1 MPSVAAW
8 KWEHQAPVS
17 DPPREQAVI
26 LGAAKL
32 ASPLGL
38 APGAVE
44 QLFAL
49 QVRLARDEEASLHG
63 RWSRSGYDFSG
74 DIADLNGVLRP
85 RLDHLTRHLMRA
97 LYLAAPAFARADF
110 AHRYAQR
117 AAQLLKSAGWSDASR
132 RELLADLGRIR
143 LMPAPALRRIETSHA
158 LRIGTTGD
166 YAPFSID
173 SRGQL
178 SGIDVELALALA
190 ERLGA
195 QPIFV
200 RTSWPTL
207 LAQLSHN
214 EFDVAIGGISDTL
227 ARESVA
233 AVSVAYLAGGKTII
247 APCREARRF
256 DSLSAVDDPGVRVI
270 VNPGGT
276 NEQYVREHLHRA
288 RVIVYPDNSAIFDE
302 LLAGR
307 ADVMITD
314 EVEVE
319 LQTRR
324 HRELCRA
331 FPGTL
336 TSEDKVILMFR
347 DPALTVAV
355 NDWLRGALAAGLP
368 QRLLRQALSP
378 RGDL

>member
-17 DPPREQAVI
+17 DPPREQTVI
-26 LGAAKL
+26 AGAAKL
-32 ASPLGL
+32 AAPLGL
-38 APGAVE
+38 AAGAVQ

-49 QVRLARDEEASLHG
+49 QVRLARDEEASLQS
-63 RWSRSGYDFSG
+63 RWSTSGYDFSG
-74 DIADLNGVLRP
+74 DIADLNQVLRP
-85 RLDHLTRHLMRA
+85 RLDNLTRHLMRA
-97 LYLAAPAFARADF
+97 LYLSAPAFARTDF
-110 AHRYAQR
+110 THRYAQR
-117 AAQLLKSAGWSDASR
+117 AAQLLRSGGWSDASR
-132 RELLADLGRIR
+132 AELLADLGAIR
-143 LMPAPALRRIETSHA
+143 LMPTPALRRIGFSHA

-166 YAPFSID
+166 YAPFSLD
-173 SRGQL
+173 SHDRL

-195 QPIFV
+195 DPIFV

-207 LAQLSHN
+207 LEQLSHD

-233 AVSVAYLAGGKTII
+233 AISVAYLAGGKTII
-247 APCREARRF
+247 APCRDARRF
-256 DSLSAVDDPGVRVI
+256 ASLSAVDNPGVRVI

-276 NEQYVREHLHRA
+276 NERYVRQHLHRA
-288 RVIVYPDNSAIFDE
+288 QVRVYPNNSAIFDE

-324 HRELCRA
+324 HPELCRA

-347 DPALTVAV
+347 DPALTTAV
-355 NDWLRGALAAGLP
+355 NDWLRGELAAGIP
-368 QRLLRQALSP
+368 QRLLRQALSS
-378 RGDL
+378 RDD